1 MVSSVGIWGDGNQMA
16 TQIKSRE
23 RVSFFGEV
31 FTNERE
37 VKAMCDLVDAEASRI
52 ESRVLEPACGNGNF
66 LVEVLTRKFK
76 TIERLYKSQK
86 EDFKKNSFIAISSL
100 YGIDIIRD
108 NVQECKDRLFEI
120 WKTKIEMIPNFEKS
134 LHGFDKS
141 IKYVLDC
148 NIICG
153 DSLTMLTDNNT
164 PIVFSEWS
172 LLSGAFVKRRD
183 FKLSTLIKV
192 RENKE
197 QGDLFLSSTK
207 YDTELGSY
215 VPNPIKEYKPIEYWR
230 LSEWQ
235 N

>member
-1 MVSSVGIWGDGNQMA
+1 MTM
-16 TQIKSRE
+16 QIKSKE

-31 FTNERE
+31 FTNEKE
-37 VKAMCDLVDAEASRI
+37 VKAMCNLVDTEASRI

-66 LVEVLTRKFK
+66 LAEILSRKFK
-76 TIERLYKSQK
+76 TVERLYKTQK
-86 EDFKKNSFIAISSL
+86 EDFKKYSFIAITSL
-100 YGIDIIRD
+100 YGIDIILD
-108 NVQECKDRLFEI
+108 NVQECKNRLFEM
-120 WKTKIEMIPNFEKS
+120 WKAEIEKIPNLEKS
-134 LHGFDKS
+134 LLECDKS

-153 DSLTMLTDNNT
+153 DSLTMLKDNNT
-164 PIVFSEWS
+164 PIVLPEWS
-172 LLSGAFVKRRD
+172 LLSGPFVKRRD
-183 FKLSTLIKV
+183 FELSTLIKV

-197 QGDLFLSSTK
+197 QGDLFLSSSNF
-207 YDTELGSY
+207 DTELGSY